1 MIQLVKNEKLELQ
14 YRENFG
20 AWTYFI
26 QIPETQ
32 EMKGQWGSMK
42 VSGTLDDYKLEN
54 HNLAPRK
61 DEDYLISINK
71 TIREKLNK
79 KPGDKIL
86 VNLWLEFL

>member
-1 MIQLVKNEKLELQ
+1 MIHLVDNEELTLQ

-26 QIPETQ
+26 QIPGTQ
-32 EMKGQWGSMK
+32 DLKGRWGSMK
-42 VSGTLDDYKLEN
+42 VSGTLDECILKN
-54 HNLAPRK
+54 HNLAPRT

-71 TIREKLNK
+71 KIRDQLNK

-86 VNLWLEFL
+86 VNLWLDIL